1 MELCGQ
7 GPRQCVL
14 DACAAGSGDSL
25 RDASIRAVPVRGC
38 GRQWPL
44 GEQVAR
50 PTRSLGGGHMP
61 QLLSSPRCS
70 GTRTRRWITVIVPMA
85 VVLTGSFGTTGA
97 YAAAGGNSASHAASS
112 AADNGNGGG
121 NGGVGQDKG
130 VGNDKHADAAPTTSA
145 ADTTASADAGVATS
159 HVASGTAGTSGDPSQ
174 PQPLSNADQNPGG
187 ANNGGDCG
195 SYCSTRDGSPSGNGN
210 GGGKA
215 TGKPCA
221 GCVGKADNKNPKG
234 QFKDGSD
241 HNAGYECDRNHGI
254 GRSNPAH
261 TGCKPPVTTC
271 PAGQHMVNGQ
281 CVTDSSGCPEGQHM
295 VNGHCVT
302 DSSGCPE
309 GQHMVNGH
317 CVTDSSGCPEGQTM
331 VDGTC
336 QTPPSTC
343 PEGQHAGADGT
354 CVLGEKH
361 TRKPPT
367 VQGEKVVKT
376 PSSLPMTGA
385 DVAAMLMAG
394 VVGIGVGSVLLVAA
408 GRRRRTS
415 N

>member
-1 MELCGQ
+1 MSQ
-7 GPRQCVL
+7 
-14 DACAAGSGDSL
+14 L
-25 RDASIRAVPVRGC
+25 RSR
-38 GRQWPL
+38 
-44 GEQVAR
+44 
-50 PTRSLGGGHMP
+50 
-61 QLLSSPRCS
+61 PRCS
-70 GTRTRRWITVIVPMA
+70 GTRMLRWAAVAVPAA
-85 VVLTGSFGTTGA
+85 VVLTGAFGTTSA
-97 YAAAGGNSASHAASS
+97 YAAPGGNSAAHAASA
-112 AADNGNGGG
+112 AADNG

-130 VGNDKHADAAPTTSA
+130 VGNAKHDDVVVMTAPVEAAATVDASVA
-145 ADTTASADAGVATS
+145 AS
-159 HVASGTAGTSGDPSQ
+159 HVTSGTAGTSGDPSQ

-210 GGGKA
+210 GGGNA

-221 GCVGKADNKNPKG
+221 GCVGKADNKNPPG

-281 CVTDSSGCPEGQHM
+281 CVTDP
-295 VNGHCVT
+295 
-302 DSSGCPE
+302 
-309 GQHMVNGH
+309 
-317 CVTDSSGCPEGQTM
+317 SGCPEGQTM
-331 VDGTC
+331 VSGTC
-336 QTPPSTC
+336 QTPPPGTC

-354 CVLGEKH
+354 CVLGEKE
-361 TRKPPT
+361 TRKPPA

-385 DVAAMLMAG
+385 NVAVLLDSAIVGLGSG
-394 VVGIGVGSVLLVAA
+394 VVLLVAG
-408 GRRRRTS
+408 GRRRRAHG
-415 N
+415 

>member
-1 MELCGQ
+1 
-7 GPRQCVL
+7 
-14 DACAAGSGDSL
+14 
-25 RDASIRAVPVRGC
+25 
-38 GRQWPL
+38 
-44 GEQVAR
+44 
-50 PTRSLGGGHMP
+50 MP
-61 QLLSSPRCS
+61 QLLSRSRCS
-70 GTRTRRWITVIVPMA
+70 GTRMLRWAGIVVPTAM
-85 VVLTGSFGTTGA
+85 VLTGAFGTTGA
-97 YAAAGGNSASHAASS
+97 YAAAGGNSASHAAATVAVS
-112 AADNGNGGG
+112 NG

-130 VGNDKHADAAPTTSA
+130 AGNARHEASMVTVAPTTS
-145 ADTTASADAGVATS
+145 TASSEVSSTASS
-159 HVASGTAGTSGDPSQ
+159 HVTSGTAGTSGDPSS
-174 PQPLSNADQNPGG
+174 PQPESNADQNPGG

-221 GCVGKADNKNPKG
+221 GCVGKADNKNPPG

-261 TGCKPPVTTC
+261 TGCTPPVSGC

-281 CVTDSSGCPEGQHM
+281 CVTDGGGCPEGQHM

-302 DSSGCPE
+302 DPG
-309 GQHMVNGH
+309 
-317 CVTDSSGCPEGQTM
+317 GCPEGQTM

-336 QTPPSTC
+336 QTPPPSTC

-361 TRKPPT
+361 TRKPT

-376 PSSLPMTGA
+376 PSALPMTGA
-385 DVAAMLMAG
+385 NVAAMLMVG
-394 VVGIGVGSVLLVAA
+394 VVGLGLGSVLLVAG
-408 GRRRRTS
+408 GRRRRGARS
-415 N
+415 